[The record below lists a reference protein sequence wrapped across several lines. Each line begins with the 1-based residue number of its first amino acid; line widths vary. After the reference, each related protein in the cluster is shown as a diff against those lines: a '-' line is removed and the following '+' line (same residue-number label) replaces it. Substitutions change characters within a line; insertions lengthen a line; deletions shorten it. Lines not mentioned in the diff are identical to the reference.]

1 MATKPV
7 HAPKPVYNHLA
18 CITAQVLLKVLHVSV
33 FITGTAFQ
41 FQTLVGLMF
50 QFISHSW
57 SQQ

>member
-33 FITGTAFQ
+33 FIMGLLFS
-41 FQTLVGLMF
+41 FRHWLV
-50 QFISHSW
+50 
-57 SQQ
+57 